1 MTVLRALK
9 ILPFLGKLLGEE
21 FPELKEETGKVRWAD
36 QGRGNRKLEHGG
48 HALDERTRGVR
59 NWAQEIPNLTT
70 PVGSL
75 RLKMILR
82 L

>member
-1 MTVLRALK
+1 MSIRRALK
-9 ILPFLGKLLGEE
+9 FLPFLGKLLGEE
-21 FPELKEETGKVRWAD
+21 FPELKEETGKTRWAE
-36 QGRGNRKLEHGG
+36 GTGSSRHEG

-75 RLKMILR
+75 LLKMIL
-82 L
+82 